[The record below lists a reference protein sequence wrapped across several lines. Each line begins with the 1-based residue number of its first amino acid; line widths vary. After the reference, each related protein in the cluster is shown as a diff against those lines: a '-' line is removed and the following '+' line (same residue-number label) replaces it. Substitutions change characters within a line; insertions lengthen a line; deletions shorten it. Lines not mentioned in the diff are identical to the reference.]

1 MILQAK
7 GNSIIKKTMTFYLLI
22 LFSIFPC
29 YLIGETFYGL
39 TFRLMLFGFLTGT
52 VAVMYIVLLL
62 KKKVFVR
69 KYLCRIDI
77 CILAV
82 LLLSIA
88 RILMQIVQNRGN
100 YEVYFMVSVCVLAYF
115 IFSAEGETDDFAYTR
130 LHDWFLS
137 ACGVIYAVLLLRFL
151 AFPQLSEPIGLL
163 TDDVTALRAFL
174 VLSITVSVLQYC
186 SNRNTK
192 KDRLYLPIAVA
203 GFFLLFIQKD
213 LIGILLISILF
224 LMIPL
229 VFLPTAGLIRRDL
242 IMVFLFF
249 FLLSNMP
256 LITNYSNLLKMELHY
271 DLKVSIYLDFFLAIA
286 GVFIFSYWERVPKDM
301 PLDRIVMKWLQKVFS
316 FLLRVGGILLAAI
329 WCLDSLEGI
338 KDGFGIAMLTSFSQ
352 ALKEAVS
359 AADGTF
365 GQALREYGIPGLIL
379 TVVTFAAILS
389 RLKKRYDHSVESA
402 MLTTVAVMFLVQ
414 SFFYKQQV
422 VTTPVYAVLL
432 TFALFYEKNMEESN
446 EKFKQVETNQQ
457 MVSGGSD
464 CSIDVWNDSKC
475 HGTTGGNPKNRG

>member
-1 MILQAK
+1 MILQTR
-7 GNSIIKKTMTFYLLI
+7 NNNIIRKIKTYYLSVF
-22 LFSIFPC
+22 FSIFPC

-82 LLLSIA
+82 LLLSIT
-88 RILMQIVQNRGN
+88 RILMQTVQNRGN
-100 YEVYFMVSVCVLAYF
+100 YEVCFLVSVCAFAYF
-115 IFSAEGETDDFAYTR
+115 ILSAEGGTDGFAYTR
-130 LHDWFLS
+130 LLDLFLS
-137 ACGVIYAVLLLRFL
+137 ACGVIYTVMLLRFL

-163 TDDVTALRAFL
+163 SDDVTALRAFL
-174 VLSITVSVLQYC
+174 VFSMTVSVLLYC

-192 KDRLYLPIAVA
+192 KDRMYLPIAVV

-229 VFLPTAGLIRRDL
+229 VFLPTAELIRRDL
-242 IMVFLFF
+242 IMAFLFF

-256 LITNYSNLLKMELHY
+256 LIVNYSNFLKIELQY
-271 DLKVSIYLDFFLAIA
+271 DIKVSIYLDFFLAIA

-301 PLDRIVMKWLQKVFS
+301 PLDRIIMKWLQKVFS
-316 FLLRVGGILLAAI
+316 FLFRVGGILLAAI
-329 WCLDSLEGI
+329 WCMDSLEGVE
-338 KDGFGIAMLTSFSQ
+338 DGFGIAMLASFSQ
-352 ALKEAVS
+352 TLKETVS

-379 TVVTFAAILS
+379 TAVTFAAILF
-389 RLKKRYDHSVESA
+389 RLKKRYDHSAESA
-402 MLTTVAVMFLVQ
+402 LLTTVAVMFLIQ
-414 SFFYKQQV
+414 SFFYPQQV
-422 VTTPVYAVLL
+422 VTTPLYAVLV
-432 TFALFYEKNMEESN
+432 TFALIYKKKAEESN
-446 EKFKQVETNQQ
+446 EKFKQMETNRQ
-457 MVSGGSD
+457 MVSGVSD
-464 CSIDVWNDSKC
+464 CSVDVWNDGEC
-475 HGTTGGNPKNRG
+475 HGTTGGNPKNRR